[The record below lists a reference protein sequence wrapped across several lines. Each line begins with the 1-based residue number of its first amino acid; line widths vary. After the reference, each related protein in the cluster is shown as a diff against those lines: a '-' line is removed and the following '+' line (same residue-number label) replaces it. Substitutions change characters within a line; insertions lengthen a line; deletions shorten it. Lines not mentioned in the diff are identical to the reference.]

1 MGSKTKKFQ
10 NMMAL
15 RLTPTGL
22 DALLYIH
29 NAAPYND
36 NKIGIKKIQIEE
48 SKQGK
53 GGGKKERLKERKKP
67 RRKKNRNGNAKLD
80 TDSVAIWNVQIS
92 APNVFFF

>member
-1 MGSKTKKFQ
+1 MGSKTKKFP

-22 DALLYIH
+22 DGLLYIH

-48 SKQGK
+48 NTILTS
-53 GGGKKERLKERKKP
+53 
-67 RRKKNRNGNAKLD
+67 
-80 TDSVAIWNVQIS
+80 TYC
-92 APNVFFF
+92 